1 MCGFLSNA
9 ATAGSKVALI
19 ERLYCWVLGKMFED
33 DEFSFFLSKVLYKYS
48 ECSIRD
54 KLEAQP

>member
-19 ERLYCWVLGKMFED
+19 ERNLVECLAKCSKPMKFP
-33 DEFSFFLSKVLYKYS
+33 SFFQRFCISTVNAAFA
-48 ECSIRD
+48 IN
-54 KLEAQP
+54 

>member
-19 ERLYCWVLGKMFED
+19 ERNLILLSAFLL
-33 DEFSFFLSKVLYKYS
+33 SFKGSV
-48 ECSIRD
+48 
-54 KLEAQP
+54 

>member
-1 MCGFLSNA
+1 
-9 ATAGSKVALI
+9 
-19 ERLYCWVLGKMFED
+19 MFEA
-33 DEFSFFLSKVLYKYS
+33 DEVSFFLSKVLYKYS